1 MIYYWLIFFIPA
13 IFSIVTINSFK
24 NLDKFFWLIFIT
36 LLTLFLGFRYEVGG
50 DWGIYRHNFFD
61 NADKFYYLYF
71 DLRSDYLFD
80 LLSWIIHSL
89 GFNFITLNL
98 ICSVIFIYAI
108 SSFCLYQKQPWL
120 ALMIAIP
127 HLIIVVSMGYVR
139 QATALAFIMLA
150 ISNIIKKNDIKFILF
165 IIIAILFHKSA
176 ILIIIPL
183 LFIDKKIISMKNIIL
198 LLLLLFFIFLFNIE
212 IKHLIRNYIGM
223 GRNTNFYDT
232 STGVYFRI
240 IMNLI
245 PAVCCLIYGKYLSD
259 NDIEKKL
266 FFIISLLILLSSLF
280 IFHYSTFVD
289 RIIIY
294 LSIIQIYVFSR
305 LSSLCKTNINF
316 FLVNI
321 SIVAFYLI
329 TLYVWL
335 NYARFSFQWIPYKY
349 NFNLFL

>member
-1 MIYYWLIFFIPA
+1 
-13 IFSIVTINSFK
+13 
-24 NLDKFFWLIFIT
+24 
-36 LLTLFLGFRYEVGG
+36 
-50 DWGIYRHNFFD
+50 
-61 NADKFYYLYF
+61 
-71 DLRSDYLFD
+71 
-80 LLSWIIHSL
+80 
-89 GFNFITLNL
+89 
-98 ICSVIFIYAI
+98 
-108 SSFCLYQKQPWL
+108 
-120 ALMIAIP
+120 
-127 HLIIVVSMGYVR
+127 
-139 QATALAFIMLA
+139 
-150 ISNIIKKNDIKFILF
+150 
-165 IIIAILFHKSA
+165 
-176 ILIIIPL
+176 
-183 LFIDKKIISMKNIIL
+183 
-198 LLLLLFFIFLFNIE
+198 
-212 IKHLIRNYIGM
+212 
-223 GRNTNFYDT
+223 
-232 STGVYFRI
+232 
-240 IMNLI
+240 MNLI
-245 PAVCCLIYGKYLSD
+245 PAVCCIIYGKYLSD